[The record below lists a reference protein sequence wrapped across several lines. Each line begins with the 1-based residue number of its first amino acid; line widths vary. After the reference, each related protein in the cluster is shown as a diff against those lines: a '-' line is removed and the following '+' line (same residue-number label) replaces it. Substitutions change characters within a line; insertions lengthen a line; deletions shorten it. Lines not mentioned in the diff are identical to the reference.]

1 MCFIEGRH
9 QRNSLKDTLYNK
21 RNFTTDLFWCLNW
34 QVMTSVANF
43 RIASR
48 HNQKVV
54 HFIYLP
60 KGKLHDS
67 FAWRA
72 GICFKIVGK
81 CHTDATKLDISSYM
95 LSFICYLFILRC
107 LTFYFLF
114 LFIYLFIFFFWKWS
128 NSLSGTDSVERVESQ
143 VILLSFRMI
152 PSVQCRP

>member
-9 QRNSLKDTLYNK
+9 QRNNLKDPPYNK

-81 CHTDATKLDISSYM
+81 CHTDVTKLDISSYM

-114 LFIYLFIFFFWKWS
+114 LFLFLFIYLFIFFFG
-128 NSLSGTDSVERVESQ
+128 NE
-143 VILLSFRMI
+143 VILCQ
-152 PSVQCRP
+152 VQIVLNASRVK